1 VDELGNVYRIIHD
14 KRVALFEEHQE
25 PLLHETVQRILP
37 ESIIGYEM
45 VNGLGCAVRN
55 VLLNGLPAG
64 KEYIYRPFALIVKTT
79 AMDPTGRSE
88 IVRELYDIKVAE
100 PDPALL
106 RIPEGYTV
114 VNQPK

>member
-79 AMDPTGRSE
+79 AMDPTSRCAAPCPHSSRAEWLKKTVRS
-88 IVRELYDIKVAE
+88 RGTDGSA
-100 PDPALL
+100 
-106 RIPEGYTV
+106 
-114 VNQPK
+114 